1 MFSAAVTGVGLGHVP
16 YILSRMPRATAQA
29 HIHAQYRGEYTGP
42 QYERIQ
48 PAVYEQRRTTSVP
61 KISSFTSSPRS
72 PCRHLPTAPAG
83 QHRHPRGQ
91 QCLWY
96 NFGAHTPKE
105 KKVAFLCGRC
115 IQIGSGR
122 EGWAGETG
130 LNQDEG
136 RDASGPA
143 PQWAAHLRCSLDGG
157 PVFAQRHQGL
167 RSHLVQRGPARSQG
181 KGLGPAAQC
190 AVVEA
195 VRRKGC
201 ACMGVGEQQCR
212 VLGVDRHRGSA
223 QRRST

>member
-91 QCLWY
+91 HCLWY

-122 EGWAGETG
+122 EGRTRPAPSAARAAAFSPVQYFYLCLTTG
-130 LNQDEG
+130 QDEIG
-136 RDASGPA
+136 DHVAPLDFSG
-143 PQWAAHLRCSLDGG
+143 
-157 PVFAQRHQGL
+157 
-167 RSHLVQRGPARSQG
+167 
-181 KGLGPAAQC
+181 
-190 AVVEA
+190 
-195 VRRKGC
+195 
-201 ACMGVGEQQCR
+201 
-212 VLGVDRHRGSA
+212 
-223 QRRST
+223 